1 MITMKKF
8 SRKGIKLSLINIEE
22 KSVKNRQIIL
32 EMTEVKNLYLLI
44 VMIFKS
50 IEIQLYL
57 VTRIVLKI

>member
-8 SRKGIKLSLINIEE
+8 SRKGIKLSHINTEE
-22 KSVKNRQIIL
+22 KSVKYRQIIL

-44 VMIFKS
+44 VVIFKS

>member
-8 SRKGIKLSLINIEE
+8 SRKGIKLSRINTEE

-44 VMIFKS
+44 VVIFKS